1 MPTLGSRV
9 VLALIAAAVLVVS
22 CEDHNKCP
30 IQPCP
35 PYSVSGHVRDGE
47 GNGIG
52 GVRINEGCDIA
63 GGADTDTSG
72 YWLISNISAD
82 SCTFTPE
89 KEGCTFS
96 PGSWTVSGNGEN
108 VNFMGSCGPP
118 YSVSGYVRDAENHG
132 IRGVRVTKGC
142 DDGGWQETDAN
153 GYWEIR
159 NISNEV
165 CVFTP
170 GKAGCTFTPTYRSVA
185 GSARNVNFTGSCTG
199 Q

>member
-1 MPTLGSRV
+1 MSTLGPRV
-9 VLALIAAAVLVVS
+9 MVALIVAAVLVVS
-22 CEDHNKCP
+22 CEDHTKCLT
-30 IQPCP
+30 QPSP

-47 GNGIG
+47 GKGID
-52 GVRINEGCDIA
+52 GVRINQGCDIA

-72 YWLISNISAD
+72 YWIISNISAD

-96 PGSWTVSGNGEN
+96 PGSWTVSGNAQN
-108 VNFMGSCGPP
+108 VNFTGSCGPP

-132 IRGVRVTKGC
+132 IAGVHVTKGC
-142 DDGGWQETDAN
+142 DVGGWHETDAN

-159 NISNEV
+159 NISDAE

-170 GKAGCTFTPTYRSVA
+170 EKVGCTFTPTYRTIA
-185 GSARNVNFTGSCTG
+185 GNARNVNFTGSCAG